1 MPKTQ
6 TTKMEKTLL
15 LFFFW
20 HFVLLAYLFE
30 MGFGPLGTSCSL
42 ALKIFSCHGNGGL
55 LPWNNLPLLR
65 TWTAL
70 VAVDRV
76 LHVDSVLD
84 LPPPCLLEVNST
96 LFLFKPA
103 PSLILV
109 TGGKLFF
116 LSAMVVSDISSR
128 KKKRDKEVR

>member
-1 MPKTQ
+1 
-6 TTKMEKTLL
+6 
-15 LFFFW
+15 
-20 HFVLLAYLFE
+20 